1 MKIPFFSKSKKENLN
16 ISVFGLTNI
25 GLKRRNNEDS
35 FLSLPGFDSGA
46 QDQALMAVADGMG
59 GHSSGEV
66 ASGIA
71 ISCIRRD
78 LSFEKIRCKN
88 DESDIHEYMVKT
100 LHDANSEIFVK
111 GGESSERAMGTTCTV
126 GLIRNGTLHLAHVG
140 DSRAYLLRGNKLSQ
154 ISVDH
159 SWVMEQVAAGK
170 LTQDEARTHPNRN
183 IITRALGIQ
192 ESVEVQ
198 IDSIP
203 LRRND
208 RILMCSDGLSGL
220 VDDCDINSALA
231 EFTVKESVG
240 RLLKLAILA
249 GGDDNITVVLGEI
262 L

>member
-1 MKIPFFSKSKKENLN
+1 
-16 ISVFGLTNI
+16 
-25 GLKRRNNEDS
+25 
-35 FLSLPGFDSGA
+35 
-46 QDQALMAVADGMG
+46 
-59 GHSSGEV
+59 
-66 ASGIA
+66 
-71 ISCIRRD
+71 
-78 LSFEKIRCKN
+78 
-88 DESDIHEYMVKT
+88 
-100 LHDANSEIFVK
+100 
-111 GGESSERAMGTTCTV
+111 
-126 GLIRNGTLHLAHVG
+126 
-140 DSRAYLLRGNKLSQ
+140 
-154 ISVDH
+154 
-159 SWVMEQVAAGK
+159 MEQVAAGK

-208 RILMCSDGLSGL
+208 RILICSDGLSGL